1 MAASSEALSVSGSKA
16 GMNKLTLVALVIAV
30 AALGFAFLKP
40 GAAPASAPAEPAHA
54 EPKPGPVVD
63 VGQMSLNLADPGRY
77 ARVSFALVL
86 AEGTVVGGGGHGGG
100 EGGVEAQF
108 PLVKE
113 AVLFEFS
120 KVSAEQL
127 RAPGGLDAIANTLSE
142 RVRGIY
148 EHGEVLRVVLTELL
162 VQ

>member
-1 MAASSEALSVSGSKA
+1 MAASSATLPAPAAKS
-16 GMNKLTLVALVIAV
+16 GMNKLTIVALAIAV
-30 AALGFAFLKP
+30 AALAFTFLKP
-40 GAAPASAPAEPAHA
+40 GAAPAEAPAEAAHV

-63 VGQMSLNLADPGRY
+63 VGQMSVNLADAGRY

-86 AEGTVVGGGGHGGG
+86 TEGTVVGGGGHGGG

-120 KVSAEQL
+120 KVTADQI

-142 RVRGIY
+142 RVRAIY
-148 EHGEVLRVVLTELL
+148 PHGEVMRVVLTELL